1 MITANVEIESIRKE
15 GRYILGTLLLDKGS
29 RVERYELDCLM
40 KKGNAGFEHVFL
52 NGVNLLNGGV
62 ETGTYYSKEELYN
75 IYAVGHA
82 AKDLIID
89 FHESENIF
97 YKKSRMMGMRPN

>member
-1 MITANVEIESIRKE
+1 MITANVEIESIRKD

-29 RVERYELDCLM
+29 MVEPYELECLM
-40 KKGNAGFEHVFL
+40 KKDNSGFEHVFL
-52 NGVNLLNGGV
+52 NGVNLMNGGV
-62 ETGTYYSKEELYN
+62 ETGTNYTKEELYN

-89 FHESENIF
+89 FHESENLF
-97 YKKSRMMGMRPN
+97 YKKSRMMGIKPN